1 MTLLYIVFG
10 MWIGVILTYLEWYRP
25 MAQKIKDLQEGTHDC
40 IKSGLK
46 GPTTNGSQE
55 KDMD

>member
-1 MTLLYIVFG
+1 MTLLYIVIG
-10 MWIGVILTYLEWYRP
+10 AWIGTVITYFKWYRP
-25 MAQKIKDLQEGTHDC
+25 MEKKIKDLEEGMHDC
-40 IKSGLK
+40 IKAGLV